1 MPTKEELLK
10 AIDDVSKLPDTYSK
24 CKKLA
29 TFYILLNSLY
39 PEGELKNDIST
50 QFQSTIP
57 EFGSSEFL
65 QRIKGHDMGSV
76 FSILDELM
84 EALKA
89 LNPQL
94 YANTLRRFE

>member
-1 MPTKEELLK
+1 MPTKDELFK
-10 AIDDVSKLPDTYSK
+10 AIDEVSKLPDTYSK
-24 CKKLA
+24 CQKLA

-39 PEGELKNDIST
+39 PEEDLKNNVST
-50 QFQSTIP
+50 QFQNIIP

-65 QRIKGHDMGSV
+65 QKIKGHDMSLV

-89 LNPQL
+89 LNPRL
-94 YANTLRRFE
+94 YANTLQRFE

>member
-10 AIDDVSKLPDTYSK
+10 AIDEVSRLPDTYSK
-24 CKKLA
+24 CQKLA
-29 TFYILLNSLY
+29 TFYTLLNSLY
-39 PEGELKNDIST
+39 PGEDFKNDINT

-84 EALKA
+84 DAVKVF
-89 LNPQL
+89 NPKL
-94 YANTLRRFE
+94 YNNTIQKL

>member
-10 AIDDVSKLPDTYSK
+10 AIDEVSKLPDTYSK
-24 CKKLA
+24 CQKLA

-39 PEGELKNDIST
+39 PEEDFKNDINT

-76 FSILDELM
+76 FGILDELM
-84 EALKA
+84 DAVKVF
-89 LNPQL
+89 NPKL
-94 YANTLRRFE
+94 YNNTIQKL

>member
-1 MPTKEELLK
+1 MPTKDELFK
-10 AIDDVSKLPDTYSK
+10 AIEEVSKQPDTYTK
-24 CKKLA
+24 CQKLA

-39 PEGELKNDIST
+39 PEEDFKNDINT

-84 EALKA
+84 DAVKVF
-89 LNPQL
+89 NPKL
-94 YANTLRRFE
+94 YNNTIQKL

>member
-10 AIDDVSKLPDTYSK
+10 AIDDVSRLPDTYSK
-24 CKKLA
+24 CQKLA
-29 TFYILLNSLY
+29 TFNILLYLLY
-39 PEGELKNDIST
+39 PKEENENNIST

-57 EFGSSEFL
+57 NLGESDFL
-65 QRIKGHDMGSV
+65 KKIKGRELNYVFSV
-76 FSILDELM
+76 FDELM

-89 LNPQL
+89 LNPSL

>member
-10 AIDDVSKLPDTYSK
+10 AIDEVSRLPDTYSK
-24 CKKLA
+24 CQKLA

-39 PEGELKNDIST
+39 PEEDFKNDINT

-84 EALKA
+84 DAVKVF
-89 LNPQL
+89 NPKL
-94 YANTLRRFE
+94 YNNTIQKL

>member
-10 AIDDVSKLPDTYSK
+10 AINEVSKQPDTYTK
-24 CKKLA
+24 CQKLA

-39 PEGELKNDIST
+39 PEEDFKNNINT

-57 EFGSSEFL
+57 EFGGSEFL

-84 EALKA
+84 DAVKVF
-89 LNPQL
+89 NPKL
-94 YANTLRRFE
+94 YNNTIQKL

>member
-10 AIDDVSKLPDTYSK
+10 AIDEVLRLPGTYSK
-24 CKKLA
+24 CQKLA

-39 PEGELKNDIST
+39 PEEDFKNDINT

-65 QRIKGHDMGSV
+65 QKIKGHDMSSV

-84 EALKA
+84 DAVKVF
-89 LNPQL
+89 NPKL
-94 YANTLRRFE
+94 YNNTIQKL

>member
-10 AIDDVSKLPDTYSK
+10 AITDVSKLPDTYSK
-24 CKKLA
+24 CQKLA

-39 PEGELKNDIST
+39 PEEDFKNDINT

-84 EALKA
+84 DAVKVF
-89 LNPQL
+89 NPKL
-94 YANTLRRFE
+94 YNNTIQKL

>member
-1 MPTKEELLK
+1 MPTREELLK
-10 AIDDVSKLPDTYSK
+10 AITDVSKLPDTYSK
-24 CKKLA
+24 CQKLA

-39 PEGELKNDIST
+39 PEEDFKNDINT

-84 EALKA
+84 NAVKVF
-89 LNPQL
+89 NPKL
-94 YANTLRRFE
+94 YNNTIQKL

>member
-10 AIDDVSKLPDTYSK
+10 AIDEVLRLPDTYSK
-24 CKKLA
+24 CQKLA

-39 PEGELKNDIST
+39 PEEDFKNDVST
-50 QFQSTIP
+50 QFQNIIP

-65 QRIKGHDMGSV
+65 QKIKGHDMGSV

-84 EALKA
+84 DAVKVF
-89 LNPQL
+89 NPKL
-94 YANTLRRFE
+94 YNNTIQKL

>member
-10 AIDDVSKLPDTYSK
+10 AIDEVSKRPDTYTK
-24 CKKLA
+24 CQKLA
-29 TFYILLNSLY
+29 TFYTLLNSLY
-39 PEGELKNDIST
+39 PEEDFKNDINT

-84 EALKA
+84 DAVKVF
-89 LNPQL
+89 NPKL
-94 YANTLRRFE
+94 YNNTIQKL

>member
-10 AIDDVSKLPDTYSK
+10 AIADVSKLPDTYSK
-24 CKKLA
+24 CQKLA

-39 PEGELKNDIST
+39 PEEDLKNNVST
-50 QFQSTIP
+50 QFQNIIP

-65 QRIKGHDMGSV
+65 QKIKGHDMGSV

-84 EALKA
+84 DAVKVF
-89 LNPQL
+89 NPKL
-94 YANTLRRFE
+94 YNNTIQKL

>member
-10 AIDDVSKLPDTYSK
+10 AIDEVSRLPDTYSK
-24 CKKLA
+24 CQKLA

-39 PEGELKNDIST
+39 PEEDFKNDINT

-65 QRIKGHDMGSV
+65 QKIKGHDMGSV

-84 EALKA
+84 DAVKVF
-89 LNPQL
+89 NPKL
-94 YANTLRRFE
+94 YNNTIQKL

>member
-1 MPTKEELLK
+1 MPTKDELLK
-10 AIDDVSKLPDTYSK
+10 AIEEVSKRPDTYTK
-24 CKKLA
+24 CQKLA

-39 PEGELKNDIST
+39 PEGELKNDINT

-65 QRIKGHDMGSV
+65 QRIKGHDMSSV

-84 EALKA
+84 DAVKVF
-89 LNPQL
+89 NPKL
-94 YANTLRRFE
+94 YNNTIQKL

>member
-10 AIDDVSKLPDTYSK
+10 AIDDVSRLPDTYSK
-24 CKKLA
+24 CQKLA

-39 PEGELKNDIST
+39 PEENFKNDINT

-65 QRIKGHDMGSV
+65 QKVKGHDINLV
-76 FSILDELM
+76 FGILDELM
-84 EALKA
+84 DAVKVF
-89 LNPQL
+89 NPKL
-94 YANTLRRFE
+94 YNNTIQKL

>member
-10 AIDDVSKLPDTYSK
+10 AIGEVSKQPDTYTK
-24 CKKLA
+24 CQKLA

-39 PEGELKNDIST
+39 PEEDFKNDINT

-65 QRIKGHDMGSV
+65 QRIKGHDMGLT

-84 EALKA
+84 NAVKVF
-89 LNPQL
+89 NPKL
-94 YANTLRRFE
+94 YNNTIQRL

>member
-10 AIDDVSKLPDTYSK
+10 AIDEVLRLPDTYSK
-24 CKKLA
+24 CQKLA

-39 PEGELKNDIST
+39 PEEDLKNNVST
-50 QFQSTIP
+50 QFQNIIP

-65 QRIKGHDMGSV
+65 QKIKGHDMSSV

-84 EALKA
+84 NAVKVF
-89 LNPQL
+89 NPKL
-94 YANTLRRFE
+94 YNNTIQKL

>member
-10 AIDDVSKLPDTYSK
+10 AIDEVLRLPDTYSK
-24 CKKLA
+24 CQKLA

-39 PEGELKNDIST
+39 PEEDFKNDINT

-84 EALKA
+84 DAVKVF
-89 LNPQL
+89 NPKL
-94 YANTLRRFE
+94 YNNTIQKL